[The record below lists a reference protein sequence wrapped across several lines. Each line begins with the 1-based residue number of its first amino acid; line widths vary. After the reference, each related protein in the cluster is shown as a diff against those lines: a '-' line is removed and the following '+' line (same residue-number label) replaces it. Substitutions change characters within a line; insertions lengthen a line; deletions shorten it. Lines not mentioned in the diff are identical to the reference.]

1 MASFVV
7 DWSSPLVCTSALK
20 LTKKVLVLNGEFPLV
35 NADLNE
41 LFKETKPA
49 MKVVLR
55 EKSET
60 WSGVIES
67 KWGEYLSLYT
77 FQLQ

>member
-7 DWSSPLVCTSALK
+7 DWSTPITCTSALK
-20 LTKKVLVLNGEFPLV
+20 LSKKLLVLNGELPLV
-35 NADLNE
+35 DSDMNQ
-41 LFKETKPA
+41 LFKEAKPS
-49 MKVVLR
+49 MKVILR

-67 KWGEYLSLYT
+67 KWGK
-77 FQLQ
+77 

>member
-7 DWSSPLVCTSALK
+7 DWSSPTACTSALK
-20 LTKKVLVLNGEFPLV
+20 LSKKVLVLNGDLPLV
-35 NADLNE
+35 NSDLNQ
-41 LFKETKPA
+41 LFEETKPS
-49 MKVVLR
+49 MKVILR

-67 KWGEYLSLYT
+67 KWGE
-77 FQLQ
+77 